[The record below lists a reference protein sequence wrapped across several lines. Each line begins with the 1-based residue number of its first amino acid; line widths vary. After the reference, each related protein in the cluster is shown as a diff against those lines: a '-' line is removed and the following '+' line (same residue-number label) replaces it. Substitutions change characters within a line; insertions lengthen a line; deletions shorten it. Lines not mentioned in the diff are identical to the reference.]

1 MGKTFILTED
11 QMKEISRRLIKENAQ
26 TPGPQT
32 PAMKDA
38 NKPFCISPEKVM
50 IVKKFLDGGFKK
62 GKFENIGPNGYPQT
76 IKFVGMI
83 DSQGNVL
90 KNLLMDEM
98 VDLLI
103 DKYQKMFSDHMERE
117 LFMKQVLNDWY
128 DNKIGTFGTLSVNS
142 LRQF

>member
-1 MGKTFILTED
+1 MARTFILTKE
-11 QMKEISRRLIKENAQ
+11 QMNEISRRLIKEDVHV
-26 TPGPQT
+26 PGPQN
-32 PAMKDA
+32 PSMKSA

-62 GKFENIGPNGYPQT
+62 GKFENIGSNGYPQT
-76 IKFVGMI
+76 IRFVGMT

-103 DKYQKMFSDHMERE
+103 DKYQKMFSDHIERE
-117 LFMKQVLNDWY
+117 LFMRQVLNDWY
-128 DNKIGTFGTLSVNS
+128 DNKIGVFGTLSVNS
-142 LRQF
+142 LR